1 MRRGIIVV
9 ATVFAT
15 LSIGASASWAGS
27 PHIVAA
33 RRSDLSRERAV

>member
-15 LSIGASASWAGS
+15 LSMGPTAGWADS
-27 PHIVAA
+27 PHIVG
-33 RRSDLSRERAV
+33 SPSI